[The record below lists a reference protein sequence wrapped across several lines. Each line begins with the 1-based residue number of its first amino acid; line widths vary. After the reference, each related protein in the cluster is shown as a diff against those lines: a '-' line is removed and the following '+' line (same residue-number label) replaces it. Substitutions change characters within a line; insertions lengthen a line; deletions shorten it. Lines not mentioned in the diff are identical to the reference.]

1 MRTTCL
7 ISRQV
12 GGRVV
17 RTAAHG
23 GAGKRETERI
33 HRPVVGRRRMNWWR
47 RVNGR
52 DGGGGGGGGRVK
64 GERKGGSVEE
74 VGNEG
79 MGVLNGWKEE
89 GGGEHLTG
97 VPDRVT
103 SLLPFPPTWYNVLE
117 VFLSAA
123 SPRNDRAEG
132 TEDAF
137 GFETSSQFYRE
148 GTRKDEERKRESE
161 YIYICR
167 LCAGSLSSSTF
178 PSCVLSLSL
187 SSRLWP

>member
-52 DGGGGGGGGRVK
+52 DGGGGGDGGG
-64 GERKGGSVEE
+64 
-74 VGNEG
+74 
-79 MGVLNGWKEE
+79 
-89 GGGEHLTG
+89 
-97 VPDRVT
+97 
-103 SLLPFPPTWYNVLE
+103 
-117 VFLSAA
+117 
-123 SPRNDRAEG
+123 AEG
-132 TEDAF
+132 ELRVRGREDRWRRS
-137 GFETSSQFYRE
+137 GMRE
-148 GTRKDEERKRESE
+148 WE
-161 YIYICR
+161 Y
-167 LCAGSLSSSTF
+167 
-178 PSCVLSLSL
+178 
-187 SSRLWP
+187 